1 MNNSVQ
7 TTVRLTS
14 AAIAFAQI
22 AFAYINLPISAAE
35 TTPPNTNSDDG
46 SFKSNY
52 VTSSSNQANRATRT
66 LTRTGKNVV
75 TDPKKNQAVMPGTQ
89 GLPESQILLR
99 HDDVAPGLNRQQAM
113 ELESQNGS
121 LPPYVEQEMKEKGLI
136 KDAKNAPKTSR
147 PKATTFR

>member
-7 TTVRLTS
+7 IKVRIT
-14 AAIAFAQI
+14 AAAVVFAQI
-22 AFAYINLPISAAE
+22 AFTCLTQPAFTAE
-35 TTPPNTNSDDG
+35 TTPPNNNSDSG

-52 VTSSSNQANRATRT
+52 ATSSSSRANPATKT
-66 LTRTGKNVV
+66 VTKNGKNVV
-75 TDPKKNQAVMPGTQ
+75 TDPLKNRAVMPGTQ

-121 LPPYVEQEMKEKGLI
+121 LPPYVEQEMKAKGLL
-136 KDAKNAPKTSR
+136 KDAKKVPKTSR
-147 PKATTFR
+147 PNVPTSR